1 MHDTPIAAASIPPP
15 AVASIYPPPFA
26 ARVAGREKRKLGD
39 FFGLTQIGANLTR
52 LAPGAISALLHA
64 HARQDEFIYILE
76 GTPTLVLGEQEY
88 PLKPGDCMGFKA
100 DTGIAH
106 QLVNR
111 SGADVLYLEVGDRS
125 EGDEVTYP
133 QDDLKATQLAGGVWR
148 LTHKDGTPY

>member
-1 MHDTPIAAASIPPP
+1 MQDTPVAAASIAPP

-39 FFGLTQIGANLTR
+39 FFGLTQFGANLTR
-52 LAPGAISALLHA
+52 LAPGSVSALLHA

-76 GTPTLVLGEQEY
+76 GTPTLVLGDREY

-100 DTGIAH
+100 GTGIAH
-106 QLVNR
+106 QLANR
-111 SGADVLYLEVGDRS
+111 SEADVLYLEVGDRT

-133 QDDLKATQLAGGVWR
+133 QDDLKASQLAGGVWR

>member
-1 MHDTPIAAASIPPP
+1 MQDTPVAAVAIAPP

-39 FFGLTQIGANLTR
+39 FFGLTQFGANLTR
-52 LAPGAISALLHA
+52 LAPGAVSALLHA

-76 GTPTLVLGEQEY
+76 GRPTLVLGDREY

-100 DTGIAH
+100 GTGIAH
-106 QLVNR
+106 QLANR
-111 SGADVLYLEVGDRS
+111 SEADVLYLEVGDRT

-133 QDDLKATQLAGGVWR
+133 QDDLKASQLAGGVWR